1 MGRYGDGSGGA
12 GWLVMTLTVL
22 ALAAL
27 LLGAAF
33 LVWRAAG
40 RDTGSSGRTPERL
53 LDERFAR
60 GEIDEE
66 EYLRSRDLLRS
77 AR

>member
-1 MGRYGDGSGGA
+1 MWRYGDGSGGA
-12 GWLVMTLTVL
+12 GWLVMTVTVL

-40 RDTGSSGRTPERL
+40 RDTGSAGRTPERQ